1 MRPEQE
7 EKVGLT
13 KFERYIL
20 QNLMSLMKS
29 LLRSSIEWAEMIAM
43 DSKSLLKLPVIVN
56 ETFVA

>member
-43 DSKSLLKLPVIVN
+43 DSKSLFKLVIVN